1 MPAPWSR
8 SPIAHAT
15 VVIAANDD
23 GPRRMLLMQLSV
35 WYPESRRDTVRA
47 TPHRNVSRSFLHP
60 RGCQPTVR
68 STGWNQ
74 LEEPHRMKTSGL
86 PCRAT
91 MDCDV
96 VFTPADD
103 KTLKLLLAAPAG
115 RDAHE
120 LPVPGYTHRI
130 IDVAN
135 PDFAAGPRGRRP
147 RKEAAA

>member
-1 MPAPWSR
+1 QP
-8 SPIAHAT
+8 
-15 VVIAANDD
+15 
-23 GPRRMLLMQLSV
+23 LSV
-35 WYPESRRDTVRA
+35 RPAAADPPPGPPADTNW
-47 TPHRNVSRSFLHP
+47 RN
-60 RGCQPTVR
+60 
-68 STGWNQ
+68 
-74 LEEPHRMKTSGL
+74 HRMKTSGL

-103 KTLKLLLAAPAG
+103 KTLKLLLAAAAE

-120 LPVPGYTHRI
+120 LAVHGYTHRI
-130 IDVAN
+130 IDVAK